1 MFNQRLGYWG
11 HTSVVVFSLRR
22 WLAVI
27 DDASAARHTPLS
39 VCLSLSLLF
48 KPSNAS
54 PLAEVWLIEKKQCIY
69 VMKRWFICTAS
80 SLMLLIPQRSAR
92 ICEEKRQ
99 HETCP

>member
-1 MFNQRLGYWG
+1 MFNQLLGYWG

-54 PLAEVWLIEKKQCIY
+54 LLAEVWLIEKTVHIRDEALVY
-69 VMKRWFICTAS
+69 MHGVVI
-80 SLMLLIPQRSAR
+80 SAA
-92 ICEEKRQ
+92 
-99 HETCP
+99 HSTTLGMYL